1 VGDCKWRPEI
11 FGLTD
16 KRMTKILTIDDKSAY
31 NALIELETKYGIHG
45 GPSTGMVFA
54 AVKKEM
60 NNIDDGGN
68 ILMISADSSWD
79 YREWNMK
86 VLAELKNKIKFSER
100 KELNKYIEI
109 LKKRKSSEAK
119 GDDY

>member
-1 VGDCKWRPEI
+1 
-11 FGLTD
+11 
-16 KRMTKILTIDDKSAY
+16 
-31 NALIELETKYGIHG
+31 
-45 GPSTGMVFA
+45 
-54 AVKKEM
+54 
-60 NNIDDGGN
+60 
-68 ILMISADSSWD
+68 
-79 YREWNMK
+79 MK